1 MQLLDGKFI
10 SEKLKERIAIEAAEI
25 LKKTGRKPHLV
36 AILVGHDGGSETYVA
51 SKIKNCEKVG
61 FNSTLHRFENTI
73 TEEELLQK
81 IDELNKDPETD
92 GILVQLPLPKHI
104 SADKV
109 TEKISPEKDVD
120 GFHPINIGRMQRN
133 LPSFLPATPYGIL
146 LMLQEYGI
154 DTSGKHCVVVGRSNI
169 VGSPMSI
176 LMARNTNPGNC
187 TVTICHSKTPDIKK
201 FSLDADILIV
211 AIGKKNFITADMVKE
226 GAIVIDVGMNRET
239 STETK
244 SGYKLYGDVDF
255 ENVAPKSSW
264 ITPVPGGVG
273 LMTIV
278 GLLKNT
284 LSSAK
289 KEIYK

>member
-1 MQLLDGKFI
+1 MQLLDGKFV
-10 SEKLKERIAIEAAEI
+10 SEKLKQQIAIEAAEI
-25 LKKTGRKPHLV
+25 LVKTGRKPHLV

-51 SKIKNCEKVG
+51 SKIKSCEKVG
-61 FNSTLHRFENTI
+61 FNSTLYRYESSI
-73 TEEELLQK
+73 TEEELLKK
-81 IDELNKDPETD
+81 IDEINQDPETD

-109 TEKISPEKDVD
+109 TEKISPNKDVD
-120 GFHPINIGRMQRN
+120 GFHPVNLGRMQRN

-146 LMLQEYGI
+146 LMLQEYSI
-154 DTSGKHCVVVGRSNI
+154 ETSGMHCVVIGRSNI
-169 VGSPMSI
+169 VGSPMGI

-201 FSLDADILIV
+201 FSIDADILIV
-211 AIGKKNFITADMVKE
+211 AIGKKNFVTADMVKD

-244 SGYKLYGDVDF
+244 SGYKLFGDVDF
-255 ENVAPKSSW
+255 ENVAPKASW

-284 LSSAK
+284 LASAK
-289 KEIYK
+289 KEVY

>member
-1 MQLLDGKFI
+1 MQLLDGKFV
-10 SEKLKERIAIEAAEI
+10 SEKLKLQIAEEAAQI
-25 LKKTGRKPHLV
+25 LQKTGRKPHLV
-36 AILVGHDGGSETYVA
+36 AILVGHDGGSETYIA

-61 FNSTLHRFENTI
+61 FNSTLYRYENDISEADLLTKI
-73 TEEELLQK
+73 EEINQ
-81 IDELNKDPETD
+81 DPETD

-109 TEKISPEKDVD
+109 TERISPEKDVD
-120 GFHPINIGRMQRN
+120 GFHPVNLGRMQRN

-146 LMLQEYGI
+146 LMLAEYNI

-201 FSLDADILIV
+201 FTLDADILIV

-226 GAIVIDVGMNRET
+226 GAVVIDVGMNRET
-239 STETK
+239 SHETK

-255 ENVAPKSSW
+255 EHVAPKTSW

-284 LSSAK
+284 LASAK
-289 KEIYK
+289 KEIY

>member
-81 IDELNKDPETD
+81 IDEVNKDPETD